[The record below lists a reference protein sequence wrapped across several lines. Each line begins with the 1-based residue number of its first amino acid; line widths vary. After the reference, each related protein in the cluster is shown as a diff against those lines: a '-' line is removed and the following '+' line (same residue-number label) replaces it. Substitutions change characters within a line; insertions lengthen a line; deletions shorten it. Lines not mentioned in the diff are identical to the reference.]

1 MGLFKKLL
9 GKLPGSPA
17 NIAKVMLKKY
27 NEWRALEQHKGR
39 DPNNYAVRRMALE
52 YALETRYQII
62 KAMNEAEMKQALS
75 VAGDSL
81 FALIIQILV
90 KENPSALQPPMES
103 QTMRDLYSFFRS
115 NAPEQ
120 IEIFERKLESEGYTD

>member
-17 NIAKVMLKKY
+17 SIAKVMLKKY

-39 DPNNYAVRRMALE
+39 EPNNYAVRRMALK
-52 YALETRYQII
+52 YALETRYQVV
-62 KAMNEAEMKQALS
+62 KAMNQADMEQALS
-75 VAGDSL
+75 AAGDSL
-81 FALIIQILV
+81 IALIIQILI
-90 KENPSALQPPMES
+90 KENPTALQPPMES
-103 QTMRDLYSFFRS
+103 QTLQDLYSFFRS

>member
-1 MGLFKKLL
+1 MGLFNKLL

-17 NIAKVMLKKY
+17 SIAKVMLKKY

-39 DPNNYAVRRMALE
+39 DPNNYAVRRMALRH
-52 YALETRYQII
+52 ALETRYQVI
-62 KAMNEAEMKQALS
+62 KTMNEAEKEQALS
-75 VAGDSL
+75 AAGDSL

-90 KENPSALQPPMES
+90 KENPTSLQPPVES
-103 QTMRDLYSFFRS
+103 QTFEDLYSFFRS